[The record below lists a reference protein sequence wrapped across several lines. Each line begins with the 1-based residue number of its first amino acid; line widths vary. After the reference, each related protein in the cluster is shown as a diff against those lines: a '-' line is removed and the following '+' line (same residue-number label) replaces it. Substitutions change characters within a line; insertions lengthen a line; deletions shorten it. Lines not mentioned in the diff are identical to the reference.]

1 VKYQDLTPGQT
12 YDIQGTVMDKS
23 TGKALVV
30 NGKTVVAT
38 GSFTAKKATGS
49 AKVEFTFNTK
59 NLAGKDLV
67 VFEELYKNKEL
78 IAEHKNINDA
88 NQTVKV
94 AKPSVIKQTIHTNM
108 PKTGDQNM
116 VIFVLLGAILV
127 ALASLVLVRR
137 NKTKQN

>member
-38 GSFTAKKATGS
+38 GSFTAKTANGS

-59 NLAGKDLV
+59 SLDGKDLV

-94 AKPSVIKQTIHTNM
+94 AKPSVIIMPNI
-108 PKTGDQNM
+108 PKTGDQSM
-116 VIFVLLGAILV
+116 VLFVEFGAILV

-137 NKTKQN
+137 KKTKQN